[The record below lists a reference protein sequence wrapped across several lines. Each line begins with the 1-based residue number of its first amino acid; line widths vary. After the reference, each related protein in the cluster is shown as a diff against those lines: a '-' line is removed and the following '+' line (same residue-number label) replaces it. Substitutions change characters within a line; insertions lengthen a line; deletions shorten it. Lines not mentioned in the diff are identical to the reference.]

1 VTDAGPLLDRAAIQ
15 DAFRRLGDRLVRRGV
30 VADIYVIG
38 GAAMA
43 LAYDARR
50 STRDIDAVFQP
61 HGVVLDEARAVAD
74 ELGLPPWWLN
84 EQASMYVA
92 PGGDAAAPHVFDHPG
107 LRVSAASPE
116 HLLAMKVL
124 AARRRDTD
132 DIDYL
137 VKHLGLTSVAE
148 VLAVCASVFPQEP
161 VSDRAILILED
172 IFDAGSP
179 D

>member
-1 VTDAGPLLDRAAIQ
+1 
-15 DAFRRLGDRLVRRGV
+15 
-30 VADIYVIG
+30 
-38 GAAMA
+38 
-43 LAYDARR
+43 
-50 STRDIDAVFQP
+50 
-61 HGVVLDEARAVAD
+61 
-74 ELGLPPWWLN
+74 
-84 EQASMYVA
+84 
-92 PGGDAAAPHVFDHPG
+92 
-107 LRVSAASPE
+107 
-116 HLLAMKVL
+116 MKVL

-132 DIDYL
+132 DINYL